1 MAQGGAFA
9 KRRLSSATDYVA
21 AAFVLPYCYSSAAG
35 AAFDKPQRGRPRGQL
50 STLGRIVICLV

>member
-35 AAFDKPQRGRPRGQL
+35 AAFDKPQRG
-50 STLGRIVICLV
+50 